1 MDFLRYQA
9 AVKVS
14 YAVVSTHL
22 EKNKMLVKL
31 DRFISPPKVWSEN
44 SKQIIET
51 TFSGF
56 LSKQSFGSHFLGSQ
70 PQSFLIQFSL
80 KKNTFRKNP
89 PCSVWRASESLTKLL
104 GIDL

>member
-1 MDFLRYQA
+1 MRWFQPIWKKQDARQTRSIHF
-9 AVKVS
+9 
-14 YAVVSTHL
+14 
-22 EKNKMLVKL
+22 
-31 DRFISPPKVWSEN
+31 PPKVWSEN